1 MEREPGCGHLKMN
14 FCDGKLKLPW
24 LTHYDTVGP
33 YFILLSVRHMDKSSS
48 IEMICILFSF

>member
-1 MEREPGCGHLKMN
+1 MEREPGCGHHKMN

-33 YFILLSVRHMDKSSS
+33 YFILLSGLYLDKCSF
-48 IEMICILFSF
+48 IQMICIVFSF